1 MLGLILVVGSIGIA
15 DSINPSTLVPALWL
29 ASTPQARGVG
39 SYALG
44 VFAVYLA
51 GGLVLVFGPG
61 PSLIAALHRL
71 SGPAEHG
78 LEAGLGVLALGLAIT
93 VWRSRRSGPVA
104 PRARRSYS
112 RTSGFALG
120 AGIMAVELPT
130 AFMYFGAVSTIL
142 AARLTAPAEVS
153 LLITYNILFAA
164 PLLVLLLVLRAA
176 GGHAERW
183 IGLAEKALSR
193 AGPLVLAAVAGVAGA
208 VLVTIGLSGLLAG

>member
-1 MLGLILVVGSIGIA
+1 MLGLILVVSSIGLA

-71 SGPAEHG
+71 SGPAEHA
-78 LEAGLGVLALGLAIT
+78 LEAGLGVLALGLAVT
-93 VWRSRRSGPVA
+93 LWRSRGSGPAA
-104 PRARRSYS
+104 PRVRRSYS
-112 RTSGFALG
+112 RTSAFALG

-142 AARLTAPAEVS
+142 AARVTAPAEVS
-153 LLITYNILFAA
+153 LLITYNVLFAA
-164 PLLVLLLVLRAA
+164 PLLVLLLIRHMAATRADRWIA
-176 GGHAERW
+176 LAER
-183 IGLAEKALSR
+183 ALSR
-193 AGPLVLAAVAGVAGA
+193 AGPLVLAAVAAVAGA
-208 VLVTIGLSGLLAG
+208 VLVTIGLDGLLAG